1 MRTVRPRPPTA
12 VRTITNEFAPAVVF
26 PPHSRTRREPAP
38 DDLTRADP
46 ADRGA
51 AQPEEAT
58 KRPVRDADSAPVHR
72 KSSRGRAP
80 AGQPG
85 QGGYLWA
92 THGPRQSPVGNLSTV
107 VSCDRPDDLPDTRGS
122 IRPGAVLSA
131 ADLNAHDPII
141 VRQIENYF
149 RDKDT
154 ADGEFDH

>member
-1 MRTVRPRPPTA
+1 
-12 VRTITNEFAPAVVF
+12 
-26 PPHSRTRREPAP
+26 
-38 DDLTRADP
+38 
-46 ADRGA
+46 
-51 AQPEEAT
+51 
-58 KRPVRDADSAPVHR
+58 
-72 KSSRGRAP
+72 
-80 AGQPG
+80 
-85 QGGYLWA
+85 
-92 THGPRQSPVGNLSTV
+92 V